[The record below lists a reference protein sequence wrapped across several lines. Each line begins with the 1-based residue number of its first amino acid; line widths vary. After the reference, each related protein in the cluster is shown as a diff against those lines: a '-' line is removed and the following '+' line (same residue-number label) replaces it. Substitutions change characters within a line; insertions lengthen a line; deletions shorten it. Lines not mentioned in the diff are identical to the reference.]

1 MAILIDGCGSTTA
14 TAPPIIAANQL
25 TAPLNEVH
33 QRRTLRERNSTANCF
48 VRSVLPCGSR
58 DAKRGRKVL
67 TRYGFD
73 STAIGVHTE
82 RCIFKITTHTSPPRF
97 HRMIFRDGV
106 DKAHQ
111 WSRSFSF
118 AGHPAISG
126 ICLKL
131 QLLDAEAAQ
140 PQTPPS

>member
-1 MAILIDGCGSTTA
+1 MQKGA
-14 TAPPIIAANQL
+14 
-25 TAPLNEVH
+25 
-33 QRRTLRERNSTANCF
+33 
-48 VRSVLPCGSR
+48 
-58 DAKRGRKVL
+58 GRYS

-73 STAIGVHTE
+73 STAIGDFGVNAE

-118 AGHPAISG
+118 AGHPAISE

-131 QLLDAEAAQ
+131 QLLDAEAIQ